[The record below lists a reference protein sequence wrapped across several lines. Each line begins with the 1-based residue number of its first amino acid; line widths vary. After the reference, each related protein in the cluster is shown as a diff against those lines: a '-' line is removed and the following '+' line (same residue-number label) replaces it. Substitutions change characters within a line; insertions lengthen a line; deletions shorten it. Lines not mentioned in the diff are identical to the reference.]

1 MTCEKIQEK
10 FADYLTGDLDETGR
24 ADVRTHILGCAACRE
39 DLENLTVVW
48 AKLGVLPEEQPGG
61 AVRSRFY
68 AMLEDY
74 KDKLEAGEEGGRGPA
89 RWTDWFT
96 FRRPAFA
103 ASFSAFL
110 LLVGLG
116 AGWLLNGG
124 RGGGERYAGLSREVQ
139 DMRQQMAQSL
149 LSRPSASERIQGVG
163 YTAEVKDPSDTTLAA
178 LFKAVDTD
186 PNPNVRLAAVDAL
199 YLFRDRPGV
208 RESLV
213 RSLAI
218 QSYPLVQV
226 ALIDFLVEVREARAA
241 EALKKLIDSGD
252 LTPEVK
258 KRAEDGLK
266 QITV

>member
-10 FADYLTGDLDETGR
+10 FADYLTGDLDEAGR
-24 ADVRTHILGCAACRE
+24 ADVQAHILGCPACRE

-48 AKLGVLPEEQPGG
+48 SKLGVLPEEQPGG
-61 AVRSRFY
+61 AVRTRFY
-68 AMLEDY
+68 AMLEAE
-74 KDKLEAGEEGGRGPA
+74 KRAAQAAAPA
-89 RWTDWFT
+89 APRRRFADCFT

-103 ASFSAFL
+103 ASFSAAL

-116 AGWLLNGG
+116 AGWFLSGSRAGG
-124 RGGGERYAGLSREVQ
+124 ASYARLSSEVQ
-139 DMRQQMAQSL
+139 DMRQQVALSL
-149 LSRPSASERIQGVG
+149 LSRPSATERIQGVG
-163 YTAEVKDPSDTTLAA
+163 YTQEIKNPSDTTLAA

-213 RSLAI
+213 RSLSA

-226 ALIDFLVEVREARAA
+226 ALIDFLVEVREAKAVD
-241 EALKKLIDSGD
+241 ALEKLIEAGE
-252 LTPEVK
+252 LTPDVK
-258 KRAEDGLK
+258 TRAEQGLK
-266 QITV
+266 QMTL